1 MKKPA
6 TIPSLPLVFLQAV
19 DGERTHQCRCTEFC
33 ESKSSNSLIAH
44 VKDMLR
50 SKMEQQTK
58 NDEKDRI
65 CKEYRK
71 THGKEAKEE
80 AEKKVTREEM
90 AKAKGEA
97 EAAKAE
103 KQEMEGRI
111 RKQVEREVTTLLEA
125 TIEIKHPFTTN
136 QRLP

>member
-1 MKKPA
+1 MK
-6 TIPSLPLVFLQAV
+6 
-19 DGERTHQCRCTEFC
+19 
-33 ESKSSNSLIAH
+33 
-44 VKDMLR
+44 
-50 SKMEQQTK
+50 QQIK

-65 CKEYRK
+65 YEEYRK

-80 AEKKVTREEM
+80 AEKTVAREEM
-90 AKAKGEA
+90 VKAKGEA

-111 RKQVEREVTTLLEA
+111 RKQVEGGITTLLEA
-125 TIEIKHPFTTN
+125 TIEIKHPFTTS